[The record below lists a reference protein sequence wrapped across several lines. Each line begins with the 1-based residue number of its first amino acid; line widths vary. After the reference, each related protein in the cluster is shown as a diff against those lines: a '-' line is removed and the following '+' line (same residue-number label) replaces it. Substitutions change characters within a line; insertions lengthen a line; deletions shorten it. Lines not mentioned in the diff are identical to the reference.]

1 MKKRA
6 NAKCN
11 KLCTSCHSLFFISYL
26 KDHLCEKERKDEK
39 TDEKNI
45 NNTQCKR
52 LNRWI
57 FSYFQ

>member
-1 MKKRA
+1 MKKSECEVQQA
-6 NAKCN
+6 MHFMSFA
-11 KLCTSCHSLFFISYL
+11 LFISYL
-26 KDHLCEKERKDEK
+26 KDHLCEKKEK
-39 TDEKNI
+39 TRKQMKNI